1 MVSKPMIFLFF
12 VLFILLVGFVLLLM
26 FIGGVITLFMEEST
40 PVKKV
45 EAPAVINE
53 FVNR

>member
-1 MVSKPMIFLFF
+1 MIFILF

-26 FIGGVITLFMEEST
+26 FIGGLITLFMEK
-40 PVKKV
+40 PKAVKKV
-45 EAPAVINE
+45 EAPAIINS

>member
-1 MVSKPMIFLFF
+1 MIFLLF

-26 FIGGVITLFMEEST
+26 FIGGVITLFMEQSK
-40 PVKKV
+40 PVK
-45 EAPAVINE
+45 EAEVPTVINE

>member
-1 MVSKPMIFLFF
+1 MIFLFF
-12 VLFILLVGFVLLLM
+12 VILILLVGFVLLLM
-26 FIGGVITLFMEEST
+26 FIGGFITLFMEESK

-45 EAPAVINE
+45 EAPAVINK